1 MGEHPR
7 IGRELG
13 PVFLALVLQ
22 VWAGQAEAHEPAA
35 RYPVVID
42 TDAGLDDVVTLAM
55 ALQSPRVRIAGIV
68 CTDGVLS
75 SRQCGEVVG
84 RMLILFNRGEVPL
97 FIQAAKQGAPPPPF
111 RQSVHK
117 AIMRALNNKT
127 SVTAKPFSPSAYR
140 TDSKRKTVV
149 VALGPLTGLVAAL
162 KTRPALGQE
171 IARVTVVGGP
181 GVKSWNARFDPAAWK
196 AVVASRLPVDHV
208 IHGRTVRKPGSW
220 SEGSPVPRRPTSPA
234 GRLLALLLRD
244 KTAQHYATGL
254 STLTDELAWLYLM
267 APSLFRRQVVRGGP
281 AAVVRPRSRR
291 MILDKMLRLLKD
303 GRQVKRSVVLSGRPL
318 PAANL
323 RPDVRMRRAQIVAR
337 NGPVEWRAQVQMNE
351 LHRHLGAYSI
361 IGVKMGLR
369 AAELLNALPSNM
381 QVVSY
386 TPTHP
391 PVSCLNDGVIVATGS
406 TPGRGLYRH
415 GGHRR
420 GPPKVKFTFNGGSI
434 TLALKQ
440 RYHDEVQ
447 KSLSSLRRK
456 YTLADGRYWKEVR
469 SKGLEIWEKW
479 HRLDLFEVIK
489 EPPARGSGK
498 HR

>member
-1 MGEHPR
+1 MRHLGSQLGQFF
-7 IGRELG
+7 IALLLFFAGR
-13 PVFLALVLQ
+13 
-22 VWAGQAEAHEPAA
+22 AEAHEPAE

-55 ALQSPRVRIAGIV
+55 ALQSPRVRIVGIV
-68 CTDGVLS
+68 CSDGVLS
-75 SRQCGEVVG
+75 SHQCGEVVG
-84 RMLILFNRGEVPL
+84 RMLTLFNRGEVPL
-97 FIQAAKQGAPPPPF
+97 FVPAVSRRGSPPPF
-111 RQSVHK
+111 RNSAHK
-117 AIMRALNNKT
+117 AIMGALTTKTQVTSRA
-127 SVTAKPFSPSAYR
+127 FSPSAYQVGG
-140 TDSKRKTVV
+140 KRKTVV
-149 VALGPLTGLVAAL
+149 VALGPLTGLAAAL
-162 KTRPALGQE
+162 KARPALRQE
-171 IARVTVVGGP
+171 VTRVTLVGAP

-196 AVVASRLPVDHV
+196 AVMASGLPVDHV
-208 IHGRTVRKPGSW
+208 VHGRTVRKPGSW
-220 SEGSPVPRRPTSPA
+220 SKGSPVPGRPTSSA
-234 GRLLALLLRD
+234 GRLLGRLLRG

-254 STLTDELAWLYLM
+254 RALTDELAWLYLM
-267 APSLFRRQVVRGGP
+267 EPSIFRRQVVQGGP
-281 AAVVRPRSRR
+281 TAVVRPRSWQA
-291 MILDKMLRLLKD
+291 ILARMLRLLRD
-303 GRQVKRSVVLSGRPL
+303 GRQDRLPVVLSERPL

-323 RPDVRMRRAQIVAR
+323 RKDVWNRRAQIVAR
-337 NGPVEWRAQVQMNE
+337 HGPVEWRAQVQMNE